1 MSKEIKLKQIVE
13 NFMVGG
19 VVNKPAF
26 SNLDMFKTKISTEDV
41 NSDIRLS
48 SLMPE
53 DHEEGHEID
62 EEQFLED
69 VRNFGSLG
77 KHIYRENDIRAV
89 AEKLS
94 NIAKTART
102 HTLRETEEWFDKIT
116 INRNMKELNTLSGQ
130 FSKIANDAQGLQE
143 RMSALYEDMGHII
156 GRYYEVNEE
165 PVKEALSM
173 MVKDR
178 SGKKKQLS
186 YGQVIEVDRKRYKTE
201 GVTKM
206 QVLVMKDSGNK
217 KKVMSKAEMEDGLKK
232 GTIELIDLGTV
243 WQPEGIK
250 NESINEGD
258 FRAWKKADRD
268 WKKEQRKIEQIVK
281 KFFSKHDIDVDDR
294 DIFHKLGELQ
304 DDMGDVLTRWSDGL

>member
-19 VVNKPAF
+19 IVDKPAF

-77 KHIYRENDIRAV
+77 KQIYRENDIRSV

-94 NIAKTART
+94 NIAKTAKT

-116 INRNMKELNTLSGQ
+116 INRNMKDLGSLSGQ
-130 FSKIANDAQGLQE
+130 FSKIANEAQGLQE
-143 RMSALYEDMGHII
+143 RMSALYEDIGHII

-165 PVKEALSM
+165 
-173 MVKDR
+173 
-178 SGKKKQLS
+178 
-186 YGQVIEVDRKRYKTE
+186 E
-201 GVTKM
+201 G
-206 QVLVMKDSGNK
+206 D
-217 KKVMSKAEMEDGLKK
+217 KAEYEKFFNGALKK
-232 GTIELIDLGTV
+232 FGVGSPDELGDEAKAKFFNYIDKN
-243 WQPEGIK
+243 WQGD
-250 NESINEGD
+250 NESD
-258 FRAWKKADRD
+258 
-268 WKKEQRKIEQIVK
+268 
-281 KFFSKHDIDVDDR
+281 
-294 DIFHKLGELQ
+294 
-304 DDMGDVLTRWSDGL
+304 

>member
-1 MSKEIKLKQIVE
+1 MSKQIKLKQIVE

-19 VVNKPAF
+19 VVTKPAF

-77 KHIYRENDIRAV
+77 KQIYRENDIRSV

-94 NIAKTART
+94 NIAKTAKT

-116 INRNMKELNTLSGQ
+116 INRNMKDLGSLSGQ
-130 FSKIANDAQGLQE
+130 FSKIANEAQGLQE

-156 GRYYEVNEE
+156 GRYYDVNE
-165 PVKEALSM
+165 V
-173 MVKDR
+173 
-178 SGKKKQLS
+178 
-186 YGQVIEVDRKRYKTE
+186 E
-201 GVTKM
+201 G
-206 QVLVMKDSGNK
+206 D
-217 KKVMSKAEMEDGLKK
+217 KAEYEKFFNGALKK
-232 GTIELIDLGTV
+232 FGVGSPDELGDEAKAKFFNYIDKN
-243 WQPEGIK
+243 WQGD
-250 NESINEGD
+250 NESD
-258 FRAWKKADRD
+258 
-268 WKKEQRKIEQIVK
+268 
-281 KFFSKHDIDVDDR
+281 
-294 DIFHKLGELQ
+294 
-304 DDMGDVLTRWSDGL
+304 

>member
-77 KHIYRENDIRAV
+77 KQIYRENDIRAV
-89 AEKLS
+89 AQKLS
-94 NIAKTART
+94 EIAKTAKT

-116 INRNMKELNTLSGQ
+116 INRNMKDLGSLSGQ
-130 FSKIANDAQGLQE
+130 FSKIANEAQGLQE

-156 GRYYEVNEE
+156 GRYYEINEE
-165 PVKEALSM
+165 
-173 MVKDR
+173 
-178 SGKKKQLS
+178 
-186 YGQVIEVDRKRYKTE
+186 E
-201 GVTKM
+201 G
-206 QVLVMKDSGNK
+206 D
-217 KKVMSKAEMEDGLKK
+217 KAEYEKFFNGALKK
-232 GTIELIDLGTV
+232 FGVGSPDEL
-243 WQPEGIK
+243 
-250 NESINEGD
+250 GD
-258 FRAWKKADRD
+258 EAKA
-268 WKKEQRKIEQIVK
+268 
-281 KFFSKHDIDVDDR
+281 KFFNYVD
-294 DIFHKLGELQ
+294 KNWQ
-304 DDMGDVLTRWSDGL
+304 GDNEND

>member
-62 EEQFLED
+62 EAQFLED

-89 AEKLS
+89 AQKLS
-94 NIAKTART
+94 EIAKTAKT

-116 INRNMKELNTLSGQ
+116 INRNMKDLGSLSGQ
-130 FSKIANDAQGLQE
+130 FSKIANEAQG
-143 RMSALYEDMGHII
+143 
-156 GRYYEVNEE
+156 
-165 PVKEALSM
+165 
-173 MVKDR
+173 
-178 SGKKKQLS
+178 
-186 YGQVIEVDRKRYKTE
+186 
-201 GVTKM
+201 
-206 QVLVMKDSGNK
+206 
-217 KKVMSKAEMEDGLKK
+217 
-232 GTIELIDLGTV
+232 
-243 WQPEGIK
+243 
-250 NESINEGD
+250 
-258 FRAWKKADRD
+258 
-268 WKKEQRKIEQIVK
+268 
-281 KFFSKHDIDVDDR
+281 
-294 DIFHKLGELQ
+294 
-304 DDMGDVLTRWSDGL
+304 

>member
-26 SNLDMFKTKISTEDV
+26 SNLDMFKTKFSTEDV

-77 KHIYRENDIRAV
+77 KQIYRENDIRAV
-89 AEKLS
+89 AQKLS
-94 NIAKTART
+94 EIAKTAKT

-116 INRNMKELNTLSGQ
+116 INRNMKDLGSLSGQ
-130 FSKIANDAQGLQE
+130 FSKIANEAQGLQE

-156 GRYYEVNEE
+156 GRYYEINEE
-165 PVKEALSM
+165 TG
-173 MVKDR
+173 D
-178 SGKKKQLS
+178 
-186 YGQVIEVDRKRYKTE
+186 
-201 GVTKM
+201 
-206 QVLVMKDSGNK
+206 
-217 KKVMSKAEMEDGLKK
+217 KAEYEKFFNGALKK
-232 GTIELIDLGTV
+232 FGVGSPDEL
-243 WQPEGIK
+243 
-250 NESINEGD
+250 GD
-258 FRAWKKADRD
+258 EAKA
-268 WKKEQRKIEQIVK
+268 
-281 KFFSKHDIDVDDR
+281 KFFNYVD
-294 DIFHKLGELQ
+294 KNWQ
-304 DDMGDVLTRWSDGL
+304 GDNEND